1 MDNVI
6 VILGSCLLVLGI
18 ILAILMITI
27 IIKFRSTNFSNNNIK
42 DISNNVTSSVNND
55 ELIAVITAAVS
66 MYYIAESG
74 VVPMFRVKSIKKANR
89 R

>member
-18 ILAILMITI
+18 ILAVLMITI
-27 IIKFRSTNFSNNNIK
+27 ISKLKSVNFSNNNK
-42 DISNNVTSSVNND
+42 DVSDNVISSVNND